1 MTTLTNSFHNSQIT
15 IRSNVGDTVSR
26 RTLQRVRK
34 ALCGIEGCTCG
45 LADGTRDSRYRLDP
59 DTLVVFRCAVPGR
72 VIDDRKDS
80 NMKLRGHEA
89 ITYAE
94 AHGLRL
100 AKYADP
106 VEDARQ
112 DLTPEEARKIA
123 REDPRLIY
131 LDIE

>member
-1 MTTLTNSFHNSQIT
+1 MTTLTNSFHNSEIT

-45 LADGTRDSRYRLDP
+45 WADGTRDSRYRLDP
-59 DTLVVFRCAVPGR
+59 DSLV
-72 VIDDRKDS
+72 VIDDRKPIAAMT
-80 NMKLRGHEA
+80 MKLRGHEA

-94 AHGLRL
+94 AHGLL
-100 AKYADP
+100 LSKYADP

-112 DLTPEEARKIA
+112 HLTPEEARKIA

-131 LDIE
+131 LEIE

>member
-1 MTTLTNSFHNSQIT
+1 MTTLTNSFHNSEIT

-59 DTLVVFRCAVPGR
+59 DTLVV
-72 VIDDRKDS
+72 IDDRKDIGDTT
-80 NMKLRGHEA
+80 MKLRGHEA

-94 AHGLRL
+94 AHGLL
-100 AKYADP
+100 LSKYADP

-112 DLTPEEARKIA
+112 HLTPEEARKIA

-131 LDIE
+131 LEIE